1 MHQRANAHTTDPGS
15 QRAAPLRRSRQPEPA
30 LLAIQRAAGNR
41 AATMLVQRATG
52 EQISS
57 AKREADADYDAG
69 NKADY
74 FAGNF
79 LANHIEAAEP
89 EVQQAKKGGKGV
101 ASSKAARGQ
110 AWKKLEARGDVDKGG
125 SGWGAQKKVAGTNTL
140 ILDLNGVQTKI
151 LMRAV
156 KVAQIDELA
165 TGAPQRWI
173 EFYTDDS
180 VPAVTFSSDGR
191 RQEQKGKAHLGARY
205 AENRFKIDHLSG
217 VG

>member
-1 MHQRANAHTTDPGS
+1 MEHRRHAQHAEP
-15 QRAAPLRRSRQPEPA
+15 AARRHAPVRREASAPA
-30 LLAIQRAAGNR
+30 LLAIQRAAGNQ

-69 NKADY
+69 RTGDY

-89 EVQQAKKGGKGV
+89 EVQQAKRGGKNV
-101 ASSKAARGQ
+101 MSSKEARSQ
-110 AWKKLEARGDVDKGG
+110 AWKKLEARGDVDRGG
-125 SGWGAQKKVAGTNTL
+125 SGWGAQKKQSGTNTL

-173 EFYTDDS
+173 EFFTEDT

-205 AENRFKIDHLSG
+205 DADRYKIDHLSG